1 MVKQRWNVV
10 QTRDKRRWRY
20 VNGNGVKSR
29 DTYNTRAEAVA
40 AAFEAFAR
48 EHEARICRANVS
60 D

>member
-1 MVKQRWNVV
+1 MVKQHGWNVV

-48 EHEARICRANVS
+48 ERMARLSR
-60 D
+60 